1 MGKQEDTQAKEKSSW
16 YKHAVIYGLDVGF
29 FQDGNGDG
37 IGDFLGLTSR
47 LDYLQSLGVTCI
59 WLLPFYPSPNRDN
72 GYDITNYY
80 GIDPRMGTFNDFRTF
95 VEKAY
100 TKNIRIIIDLVMQ
113 HTSDQHMWFEQ
124 ARQHK
129 KSKYYN
135 YYIWTKKIP
144 PGPQPKPGFPGVDNS
159 VWTFDGVAKEY
170 YFHSFYNFE
179 PDLNIANKDVQ
190 EEIYKVI
197 DFWLAYGISG
207 FRIDAATMMF
217 DQRGLPGTGIAYS
230 GKMMEEM
237 NAFIKTRNKDAIM
250 LAEADVSAN
259 KISHFFGKGNRM
271 QLLYNF
277 LLNRFI
283 FAAFAEQDALPI
295 RRELAKL
302 PVPPK
307 SAQWVNFL
315 RNLDELNLSQLPEN
329 DKKKIFAVFAPDQ
342 DMRVYHRGIRRRLAP
357 MLKGN
362 LRRIKMVYSLLFS
375 LPGAALFVYGDEIG
389 MGDDL
394 ALPQRQSV
402 RTPMQWDSSE
412 NGGFSQADPTVLIHP
427 VISKGDFRYQKVNA
441 QTESKNK
448 NSLLN
453 HFRNLITIFK
463 THPEIGEGKY
473 TMVETDQKHVFA
485 DMFEH
490 PNRSLFILNNLSNRP
505 TSCSVPLLDDVSL
518 VEFYSDG
525 DYPSVERASKIR
537 LNAYGY
543 RWFYIKKD

>member
-1 MGKQEDTQAKEKSSW
+1 MNTW

-29 FQDGNGDG
+29 FQDGDGDG
-37 IGDFLGLTSR
+37 IGDFQGLTQR
-47 LDYLQSLGVTCI
+47 LDYLKFLGITCI
-59 WLLPFYPSPNRDN
+59 WLLPFYPTPNRDN

-80 GIDPRMGTFNDFRTF
+80 GIDPRMGTFNDFRRF

-100 TKNIRIIIDLVMQ
+100 AKDIRVIIDLVMQ

-124 ARQHK
+124 ARQNK

-144 PGPQPKPGFPGVDNS
+144 PGPQPKPGFPGIDNS
-159 VWTFDGVAKEY
+159 VWTFDEVAKEY
-170 YFHSFYNFE
+170 YFHSFYKFE

-190 EEIYKVI
+190 EEIYKVM

-207 FRIDAATMMF
+207 FRVDAATMMF
-217 DQRGLPGTGIAYS
+217 DQRGLPGTGVGNS
-230 GKMMEEM
+230 GEIMAEM
-237 NAFIKTRNKDAIM
+237 NAFIKKRNKDAIM

-295 RRELAKL
+295 RRELAHL

-307 SAQWVNFL
+307 TAQWVNFL
-315 RNLDELNLSQLPEN
+315 RNLDELNLSQLHES
-329 DKKKIFAVFAPDQ
+329 DKKKTFAVFAPEQ
-342 DMRVYHRGIRRRLAP
+342 DMRVYQRGIRRRLAP
-357 MLKGN
+357 MLNGN

-394 ALPQRQSV
+394 SLPQRNSV
-402 RTPMQWDSSE
+402 RTPMQWDSGT
-412 NGGFSQADPTVLIHP
+412 NAGFSDADPTTLIHP
-427 VISKGDFRYQKVNA
+427 LITRGDFRYQKVNVT
-441 QTESKNK
+441 TEEKDK
-448 NSLLN
+448 KSLLN
-453 HFRNLITIFK
+453 HFRHLITIFK
-463 THPEIGEGKY
+463 AHPEIAEGKY
-473 TMVETDQKHVFA
+473 TMVETNQKHVFA

-505 TSCSVPLLDDVSL
+505 TTCTVPLLKDTIL
-518 VEFYSDG
+518 EEFYSDG
-525 DYPSVERASKIR
+525 KYETREKADKIS

-543 RWFYIKKD
+543 RWFYIKERK